1 MEINEA
7 IERMK
12 TIQEGGQELTT
23 AVIMKEFNLTK
34 ERANKLIVKLYELGI
49 ITELISDVYE

>member
-12 TIQEGGQELTT
+12 AIQEGGQELTT
-23 AVIMKEFNLTK
+23 AVRRRSSWSNLYHLPLRGLLLRKEEMVGLK
-34 ERANKLIVKLYELGI
+34 VP
-49 ITELISDVYE
+49 S